1 MKVVVIGGTGLI
13 GSKLVAKLG
22 AHGHEA
28 VPASPQTGV
37 DTVTGAGL
45 DDALAGADVVVDV
58 SNSPSFADDDVMAFF
73 VTTTTNILE
82 AEKRAGVQHHVALS
96 VVGTGTLPD
105 SGYLR
110 AKAAQEDLI
119 RASGVPYSIVH
130 ATQFFEFTRAIAD
143 ASTIDGTLHLAPVHY
158 QPIASDDVAAA
169 VGRVTVGAPVNGVKE
184 IGGPERVRMDE
195 FIPAALVAYGDT
207 REVVVDEHATY
218 FGTELADDS
227 LVPGPDA
234 ELGSTTY
241 EVWAKENA

>member
-13 GSKLVAKLG
+13 GSKVVEKLN
-22 AHGHEA
+22 AHGQNA
-28 VPASPQTGV
+28 VPAAPQTGIN
-37 DTVTGAGL
+37 TLTGAGL

-58 SNSPSFADDDVMAFF
+58 SNSPSFADDDVMNFF

-82 AEKRAGVQHHVALS
+82 AEKKAGVKHHVALS

-119 RASGVPYSIVH
+119 KRSGVPYSIVH

-143 ASTIDGTLHLAPVHY
+143 ASMIDGKLHLAPVHY
-158 QPIASDDVAAA
+158 QPIASDDVASA
-169 VGRVTVGAPVNGVKE
+169 VGRVAIGVPLNDTLE
-184 IGGPERVRMDE
+184 IGGPERVRMDQ
-195 FIPAALVAYGDT
+195 FIPAALAKSGDT

-234 ELGSTTY
+234 ELGSITY
-241 EVWAKENA
+241 EAWAKESA